1 MSRGEHVKVTFY
13 SEPDVKKWLDKLDA
27 GIKSRTINQLL
38 RAGFQKVDESETV
51 EKRMAALEAKIHI
64 VEKQMRTDGFTL
76 AAIRR
81 VLLNRFGE
89 RAAEELEKEFNDIY
103 FGSTPMPPPRPK
115 EETTSPP
122 AVTQTVEKQS
132 KDKPRNVE
140 PKPDTEMGWEWISKN
155 FTKPAAKV
163 FQLAQEEAR
172 RTGHNFVGT
181 EQLMLGL
188 IGEGTSIAATAL
200 KSLGVN
206 LKDARTEVSKIIG
219 RGSGF
224 ISAQIPF
231 TPRSKRVLEF
241 AVTKARECGQ
251 KHIGPEHILLGLLRG
266 EGVAVRALENLGVD
280 LQKLSDAML
289 HEIDRDD

>member
-1 MSRGEHVKVTFY
+1 
-13 SEPDVKKWLDKLDA
+13 VKKWLDKLDA

-51 EKRMAALEAKIHI
+51 EKRMAALETKIQI

-89 RAAEELEKEFNDIY
+89 RAAAELEKEFNDIY
-103 FGSTPMPPPRPK
+103 FGSTPVPAPRTK
-115 EETTSPP
+115 EETTPPP
-122 AVTQTVEKQS
+122 AVTQTVEKQIE
-132 KDKPRNVE
+132 DKPRKAE
-140 PKPDTEMGWEWISKN
+140 PKPDTEMSWEWIAKK
-155 FTKPAAKV
+155 FTEKAVKV
-163 FQLAQEEAR
+163 IQLAQEEAR
-172 RTGHNFVGT
+172 RAGHNFVGT

-188 IGEGTSIAATAL
+188 IGEGTSIAAKAL
-200 KSLGVN
+200 KSSGVN

-231 TPRSKRVLEF
+231 TPRSKRVMGF
-241 AVTKARECGQ
+241 AVTKAQECGQ
-251 KHIGPEHILLGLLRG
+251 KRIGPEHILLGLLREG
-266 EGVAVRALENLGVD
+266 EGVGVRALENLGVN